1 MSGAAGPDFTDIASM
16 IVYEEETR
24 AEAPASCTPDLYA
37 EAGPRAEAARSGRRE
52 RVVIAGSLNKL
63 SLASFAPSSM
73 PVSLDM
79 VVLSADDPCADHQRR
94 CTLEMPAAAETMQVD
109 AWSKHRDIGARRSKA
124 RFQILYSA
132 QQGSGND
139 SSRYQAQQDSG
150 RMDTTHPRS
159 STYLLDSERGAE
171 HAPRL
176 PDAEVASFR
185 PPPQALLAAR
195 AEAMLAAATHLSQ
208 SDLYNDSSPYQAP
221 SGTSDR
227 PYVRQS
233 PPPVVEM
240 PAEESGDLRS
250 VRFNYVS
257 GRVESWP

>member
-1 MSGAAGPDFTDIASM
+1 MSGAAGPDFTDIESM

-24 AEAPASCTPDLYA
+24 AEAPASRTPDAYA
-37 EAGPRAEAARSGRRE
+37 EAGPRVEAARSGRRE
-52 RVVIAGSLNKL
+52 RAVIAGSLNKL
-63 SLASFAPSSM
+63 SLASFAPSFL

-94 CTLEMPAAAETMQVD
+94 WTPEMPAAAETIQVD

-124 RFQILYSA
+124 RTQQLYSA
-132 QQGSGND
+132 QQG
-139 SSRYQAQQDSG
+139 SG

-171 HAPRL
+171 HAPGL

-208 SDLYNDSSPYQAP
+208 SDVCNDSSPYQAP